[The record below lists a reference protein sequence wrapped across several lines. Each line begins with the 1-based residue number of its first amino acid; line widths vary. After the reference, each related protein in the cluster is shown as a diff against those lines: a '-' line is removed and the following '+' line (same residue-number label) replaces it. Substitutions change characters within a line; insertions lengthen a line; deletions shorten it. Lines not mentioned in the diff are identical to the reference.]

1 MGCYPSAF
9 DDDDYDENDPTM
21 NPSATGIPTATPT
34 PTPSSNVPQYAPTPK
49 NTALTYQQ
57 QKEAAKRNMAK

>member
-1 MGCYPSAF
+1 
-9 DDDDYDENDPTM
+9 M